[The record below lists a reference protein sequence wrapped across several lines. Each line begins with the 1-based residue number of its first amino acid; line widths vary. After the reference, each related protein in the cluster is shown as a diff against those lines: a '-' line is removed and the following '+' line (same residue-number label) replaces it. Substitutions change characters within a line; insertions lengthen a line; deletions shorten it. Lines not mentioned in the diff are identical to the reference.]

1 MKGKVFSQLI
11 SAGLVLG
18 GLVSGVAIA
27 ASEPPAQV
35 LQAAPGMQKIGEGA
49 YRWWGLHVYDAQLW
63 AASNKGEFDYRATP
77 NWLELRYARDFDGSD
92 IAEKSRE
99 EIEEQGQVDPSL
111 LDEWEKKLAALF
123 PNVKEGDTLS
133 ALYIPG
139 QPAQF
144 FHNNKPIGTLK
155 DVALAKAF
163 MGIWLDEKSS
173 APDLR
178 RELIGL
184 KQ

>member
-1 MKGKVFSQLI
+1 MIQTARAYLFCLSVALLLGVSPAAKANTELPPQVSQAVPDI
-11 SAGLVLG
+11 KKLG
-18 GLVSGVAIA
+18 QGV
-27 ASEPPAQV
+27 
-35 LQAAPGMQKIGEGA
+35 

-63 AASNKGEFDYRATP
+63 AASGRNDFDYKATP
-77 NWLELRYARDFDGSD
+77 NWLELRYARDFDGAD

-99 EIEEQGQVDPSL
+99 EIEEQGQVDSSL
-111 LDEWEKKLAALF
+111 LDGWEKTMAALF
-123 PNVKEGDTLS
+123 PDVKEGDSLS

-144 FHNNKPIGTLK
+144 FHNGEPIGVMQ
-155 DVALAKAF
+155 DMALAKAF